1 MRLKKVVTRRLTHDY
16 DRFNRTP
23 IMKLTN
29 RTDCVFRRLFVAI
42 TGALRITRPT
52 LMCLVAAAI
61 GLHAQD
67 QVEVAPAPAPS
78 TPSSAT
84 LQTQVGGT
92 RVVSPLEATPSAIS
106 QNASLQWGMVSF
118 QPSLLYRFLYGDG
131 IQSSPGHNLTTAINA
146 ISAGLLFGIGD
157 HWTFDYTPTQTF
169 YSNRAFRNTFDN
181 SLQLNG
187 STTFENW
194 IFGLSES
201 FVSSSPTLVETGGQ
215 TKQKTWL
222 TTANLGYHLNSR
234 MLLDTSVSQ
243 NVQSADAFNSSR
255 EWSTSDWLHYQ
266 FVPQLDT
273 AIGFGAGYVGVS
285 EGSDMTYTR
294 PQAQIG
300 WRPTGKIS
308 LNIQGGDEDRKF
320 RSGGLGDLKSPTY
333 GASIQYQPVETTALT
348 FGANRSVAPSYFTSQ
363 ITRGDGWTAGLDQ
376 RLLQEFHLGLSF
388 GQQKTSYLAT
398 ASDVSAGRDDKV
410 NSLGVRLSTTIL
422 RKGSIAV
429 LYQNSHDTSNVG
441 GYGFSSQQIGFE
453 LSYRF

>member
-201 FVSSSPTLVETGGQ
+201 FVASSPALVETGGQ

-429 LYQNSHDTSNVG
+429 LYQNSHNSSNVV